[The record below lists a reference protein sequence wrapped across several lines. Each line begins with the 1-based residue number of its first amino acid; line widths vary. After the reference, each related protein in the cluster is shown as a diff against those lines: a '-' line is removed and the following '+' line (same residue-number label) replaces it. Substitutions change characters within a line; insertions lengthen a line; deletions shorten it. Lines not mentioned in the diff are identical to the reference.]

1 MKKTLDRP
9 SRPSK
14 QARLLIPYRQM
25 FLTHIGYQFAKDAA
39 PNKSSWTNSPTISY
53 SKKVSTKFC
62 TYTTHLGRQSFCIV

>member
-1 MKKTLDRP
+1 
-9 SRPSK
+9 
-14 QARLLIPYRQM
+14 M